1 MATILVI
8 NEQQLLCDLLR
19 AEFSQHG
26 HEVYTSGTG
35 KEGIEL
41 FRQRRPR
48 FTFLDLQLPDM
59 NGIEALKKI
68 REIDSD
74 ADVLILTGA
83 ASDYMDEQARE
94 LGITNFLGTGVP
106 FDALMKKIQHAPLQQ
121 SAPVPSPPPRSA
133 KVVSRVFEAP
143 GQRTVLV
150 VDDEAPIRDMLT
162 QFLPTRGF
170 RVLTA
175 QDGLAALAVAES
187 ERPPHLIVLDIHMP
201 GMNGVEVLRKL
212 RAKNYKG
219 VIMMLTGSLSSK
231 LLKEALDLG
240 AVDIVGKP
248 FDPEHLALAIQA
260 SMVLAGH

>member
-8 NEQQLLCDLLR
+8 NEQQLLCDLLG

-26 HEVYTSGTG
+26 HKVYTSVTG

-48 FTFLDLQLPDM
+48 LTFLDLQLPDM

-68 REIDSD
+68 REIDSN
-74 ADVLILTGA
+74 AAVLILTGA
-83 ASDYMDEQARE
+83 ASDYMDDQARE
-94 LGITNFLGTGVP
+94 LGITDFLGKGVP
-106 FDALMKKIQHAPLQQ
+106 FETLMKKIQQAPPQQ
-121 SAPVPSPPPRSA
+121 STPVASPPPRSA
-133 KVVSRVFEAP
+133 KAVSKLFEAP
-143 GQRTVLV
+143 GQRTVLI
-150 VDDEAPIRDMLT
+150 VDDEAPIRDLLT
-162 QFLPTRGF
+162 QFLPTRGI

-175 QDGLAALAVAES
+175 QDGLAALAMAES
-187 ERPPHLIVLDIHMP
+187 ERPHFIVLDIHMP

-212 RAKNYKG
+212 RAKNYEG
-219 VIMMLTGSLSSK
+219 VIMMLTSIQDGK

-248 FDPEHLALAIQA
+248 FDLEHLALAIQA

>member
-1 MATILVI
+1 
-8 NEQQLLCDLLR
+8 
-19 AEFSQHG
+19 
-26 HEVYTSGTG
+26 
-35 KEGIEL
+35 
-41 FRQRRPR
+41 
-48 FTFLDLQLPDM
+48 
-59 NGIEALKKI
+59 
-68 REIDSD
+68 
-74 ADVLILTGA
+74 
-83 ASDYMDEQARE
+83 
-94 LGITNFLGTGVP
+94 
-106 FDALMKKIQHAPLQQ
+106 
-121 SAPVPSPPPRSA
+121 
-133 KVVSRVFEAP
+133 VFEAP